1 MSAQTPLLIIDDNAA
16 FSASLAR
23 MLSRRGYEVETAA
36 SAQTGL
42 ARARHFKPARVILDM
57 KLGDDSGIGL
67 IRPLLQVRS
76 DMRILLL
83 TGYASIATTVSA
95 IKLGAHDYLSK
106 PASAG
111 DIVHALEQSR
121 ENDTGAG
128 SVEESPMPL
137 RRLEWEHI
145 QRVLER
151 NQGNV
156 SAAAREL
163 GMHRRSLQRKLQ
175 KRPAGR

>member
-1 MSAQTPLLIIDDNAA
+1 
-16 FSASLAR
+16 
-23 MLSRRGYEVETAA
+23 
-36 SAQTGL
+36 
-42 ARARHFKPARVILDM
+42 M
-57 KLGDDSGIGL
+57 KLGDDSGFGL
-67 IRPLLQVRS
+67 IRPLLQVRD

-106 PASAG
+106 PASVA

-121 ENDTGAG
+121 ARPGVG
-128 SVEESPMPL
+128 SVEESPIPL

-151 NQGNV
+151 NQGNI
-156 SAAAREL
+156 SAAPANSACIAVPCRENCRNDPRGGSSKTAL
-163 GMHRRSLQRKLQ
+163 QRSLGVDLLC
-175 KRPAGR
+175 